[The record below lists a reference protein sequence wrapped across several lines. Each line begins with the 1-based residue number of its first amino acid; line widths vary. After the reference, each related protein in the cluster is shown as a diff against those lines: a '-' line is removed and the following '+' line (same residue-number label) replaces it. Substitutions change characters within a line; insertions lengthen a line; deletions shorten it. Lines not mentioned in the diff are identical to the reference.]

1 MDMTS
6 LRAHIDNF
14 AREVDTS
21 VVDHIRQF
29 ADWLDVR
36 LADEAKAKEYS
47 DWLTAHGYTV
57 TKQ

>member
-1 MDMTS
+1 MDIETI
-6 LRAHIDNF
+6 RAHIEHF

-21 VVDHIRQF
+21 VADHLRQF

-36 LADEAKAKEYS
+36 LADEAKAREYS